1 MAETNYDELL
11 KKLEI
16 IGRSSTKKQQA
27 EINWNELLKKLGI
40 SRFPA
45 IKNSQQG
52 NSIEQTGAK
61 ENNDDELLKKLGLTD
76 EAAIKKWQKEYGLD
90 QTGTWGAA
98 EQAAYDTYGAL
109 PYKTEQA
116 IKDYQLSRGIEDTGV
131 WDDATKLAYRGDLAA
146 KGSVSDWSDLAN
158 MVLEGYNL
166 PTTDMD
172 EIKSYV
178 ESYLRTAYDQ
188 SIENRRKQT
197 EADRAMID
205 LDAYSRG
212 MGGSTWVTDAKQ
224 RLQDAEADDI
234 AKMEA
239 NYQAGLNEAVLNQ
252 YNQAVAQGLAAQNNA
267 YDLAK
272 DLYSLGQN
280 AKAGVGSVSSS
291 GGGSGGGG
299 GYSYRRSKK
308 KSSGS
313 RGSDSSDDNDLYIYD
328 STNVKNQK
336 GSLNFANK
344 DNRDAY
350 YASYGYTPYY
360 AKEGT
365 PKTTASSNKKT
376 NTTKSTDTSKSN
388 RRMSG
393 QTM

>member
-1 MAETNYDELL
+1 MAETNY
-11 KKLEI
+11 
-16 IGRSSTKKQQA
+16 
-27 EINWNELLKKLGI
+27 
-40 SRFPA
+40 
-45 IKNSQQG
+45 
-52 NSIEQTGAK
+52 
-61 ENNDDELLKKLGLTD
+61 DELLKKLGLTD

-146 KGSVSDWSDLAN
+146 KGSVNDWSDLAK
-158 MVLEGYNL
+158 MVLSGYKL
-166 PTTDMD
+166 PTTDKD
-172 EIKSYV
+172 EIRSYV

-234 AKMEA
+234 ANMEA

-280 AKAGVGSVSSS
+280 AKAGVGSMAGSGS
-291 GGGSGGGG
+291 GGGGGG
-299 GYSYRRSKK
+299 GYSYSRGKK

-328 STNVKNQK
+328 STNVKNRK

-350 YASYGYTPYY
+350 YASNNYTPFY
-360 AKEGT
+360 AETKEQANARKAAT
-365 PKTTASSNKKT
+365 ESKKKAAADVAASKNKTTSASSR
-376 NTTKSTDTSKSN
+376 N
-388 RRMSG
+388 RRISG
-393 QTM
+393 QTI